1 MNNVLTIFRRDL
13 KAFYTSPIGYIFMI
27 VFLLISVGLYMTTFF
42 AFPVA
47 DMRNF
52 FGNLPILL
60 CVFIPAVTMRVW
72 AEERKENTWEMLL
85 TFPMRA
91 WELSLGKFLATFAFF
106 VATLAATL
114 TVPIMLARLGN
125 PDNGAVLGGYIG
137 TCLLGAFFLSIGIF
151 VSGFCKDQI
160 VAFVV
165 TLLVCF
171 AIFLLGTDF
180 VASYIDGVFPR
191 LGTIL
196 STAVG
201 VVSHYTAFTRGVIEI
216 TDVLYFVVWTAL
228 FLGLNV
234 MYIDGRNRPGARL
247 NFSTATALCAAI
259 GLLFN
264 WLVAGQSF
272 GRFDLTENKIYTVSQ
287 ATRNIL
293 ASLDAPVQVKVYIT
307 PKNEMPAS
315 MSKLEQD
322 ITDKLDE
329 LRVASG
335 GKLQFSTVYLRAAN
349 VVAKA
354 QDLGLEEKEE
364 KKDESKV
371 IEERMLDKGVVPFQV
386 QTMEADQVSN
396 KLIYSSIGV
405 GYRDKKEEII
415 PQIIPDNLNE
425 LEYRLMNIV
434 FKLTREKA
442 PVVALVAPRDTVPP
456 EMRQLYMQMG
466 QPVPESM
473 DPFSLVQKW
482 LEHEKYDVRRVDL
495 TKTSKLP
502 DEYDVLVVLNPRE
515 LNDRQRYEINRALV
529 SGKSVVM
536 AVQQYDWDYRV
547 TRNRLSLS
555 QNDNRPE
562 VNPLL
567 EAYGLGVS
575 KDILMD
581 VNHVPLNI
589 STGSL
594 ADLLGLGQPV
604 NLPTHIVVTS
614 STMNQ
619 DVSITNWLATV
630 LYLWGT
636 AINLDKDKLASLGLN
651 YQVLMST
658 TDRAWTVAGDA
669 PSEALNTALTQEPPE
684 KGTQYPLMVMVTGQ
698 FPDAY
703 KDKPRPAWPPVQPRP
718 GMPPI
723 PDDDKEEA
731 PATPVTPAPGKLI
744 LIGCAQAF
752 TDNLLR
758 SVDNKDLLLNSIDAA
773 ALGDEL
779 VNIRGKKPV
788 NRAIERPDT
797 GTRFFW
803 KAVNYVGINALVA
816 AVGVA
821 VAILRRRSR
830 IRYELA
836 YAVASKQ

>member
-91 WELSLGKFLATFAFF
+91 WELALGKFLATFAFF

-247 NFSTATALCAAI
+247 NFSAATALCAAI
-259 GLLFN
+259 GLMFN

-718 GMPPI
+718 GMPPM
-723 PDDDKEEA
+723 PDEDKEEA
-731 PATPVTPAPGKLI
+731 PATPIKPAPGKLI

-816 AVGVA
+816 AAGVA

-836 YAVASKQ
+836 YAAASKQ

>member
-1 MNNVLTIFRRDL
+1 MSNVVTIFRRDF

-42 AFPVA
+42 TFPLA
-47 DMRNF
+47 DMRNY

-91 WELSLGKFLATFAFF
+91 WELVLGKFLATFAFF
-106 VATLAATL
+106 LLTLLATA
-114 TVPIMLARLGN
+114 TVPIMLIRLGN
-125 PDNGAVLGGYIG
+125 PDNGAVLGGYLG
-137 TCLLGAFFLSIGIF
+137 TCLLGALFLSIGIF
-151 VSGFCKDQI
+151 ISGFCKDQI

-180 VASYIDGVFPR
+180 VAAYIDGIFPR
-191 LGTIL
+191 LGLLL
-196 STAVG
+196 SNAVG
-201 VVSHYTAFTRGVIEI
+201 LISHYTPFTRGVVEV
-216 TDVLYFVVWTAL
+216 TDILYFAAWTGL

-234 MYIDGRNRPGARL
+234 MYIDARNRPGARV
-247 NFSTATALCAAI
+247 NFSAAVSLCAAI
-259 GLLFN
+259 GLSFN
-264 WLVAGQSF
+264 WLITGQSF
-272 GRFDLTENKIYTVSQ
+272 GRFDLTENKIYTVSE
-287 ATRNIL
+287 ATRTIL
-293 ASLDAPVQVKVYIT
+293 SSLDAPVQVKLYIT
-307 PKNEMPAS
+307 PKNEMPVS

-322 ITDKLDE
+322 VTDKLDE

-335 GKLQFSTVYLRAAN
+335 GKLQYSAVYLRAAN
-349 VVAKA
+349 VLAKA
-354 QDLGLEEKEE
+354 QDIGLDEEKE
-364 KKDESKV
+364 KDDEAKI

-386 QTMEADQVSN
+386 QTMEADQISN

-415 PQIIPDNLNE
+415 PQVHPDNLNE

-434 FKLTREKA
+434 FKLTRDKA
-442 PVVALVAPRDTVPP
+442 PLVALMAPRDTVPP
-456 EMRQLYMQMG
+456 EMRQIYMQLG

-473 DPFSLVQKW
+473 DPYSLVQRW
-482 LEHEKYDVRRVDL
+482 LELEKYDVRRVDL
-495 TKTSKLP
+495 TKLSPLP
-502 DEYDVLVVLNPRE
+502 EEFDALVVLNPRE

-529 SGKSVVM
+529 SGKSVVL
-536 AVQQYDWDYRV
+536 AVQQYDWDYRI
-547 TRNRLSLS
+547 TRNQLSLS

-567 EAYGLGVS
+567 EPYGLGIS
-575 KDILMD
+575 NEILMD

-589 STGSL
+589 SAGGL

-619 DVSITNWLATV
+619 DISITNWLATV
-630 LYLWGT
+630 FYLWGT
-636 AINLDKDKLASLGLN
+636 AVTIDKDRLASLGLTCEI
-651 YQVLMST
+651 LMST
-658 TDRAWTVAGDA
+658 TDRAWAVPADA
-669 PSEALNTALTQEPPE
+669 PSDVLNAALTQSPPD
-684 KGTQYPLMVMVTGQ
+684 KGKEYPLMVMVTGQ

-703 KDKPRPAWPPVQPRP
+703 KDKPRPAWPSVQPRP

-731 PATPVTPAPGKLI
+731 PAAPLTPAPGKLI
-744 LIGCAQAF
+744 LIGCAQSF

-758 SVDNKDLLLNSIDAA
+758 SVDNKDLLLNSVDAA
-773 ALGDEL
+773 TLGDEL
-779 VNIRGKKPV
+779 ISIRGKKPV
-788 NRAIERPDT
+788 NRAIERPDAA
-797 GTRFFW
+797 TRFFW
-803 KAVNYVGINALVA
+803 KAVNYVGVNALIA
-816 AVGVA
+816 AIGVA
-821 VAILRRRSR
+821 VAVMRRRSR
-830 IRYELA
+830 MRYETA
-836 YAVASKQ
+836 YAAASQE

>member
-1 MNNVLTIFRRDL
+1 MSNVLTIFRRDL

-42 AFPVA
+42 TFPVA

-85 TFPMRA
+85 TFPMSA
-91 WELSLGKFLATFAFF
+91 WELTLGKFLATFVFYLIA
-106 VATLAATL
+106 LASTL

-125 PDNGAVLGGYIG
+125 PDNGAVLGGYLG
-137 TCLLGAFFLSIGIF
+137 ACLIGAFFLSVGIF

-160 VAFVV
+160 VAFVI

-171 AIFLLGTDF
+171 AVFLLGTDF
-180 VASYIDGVFPR
+180 VASYIDGFFPR

-201 VVSHYTAFTRGVIEI
+201 VVSHYTAFTRGVVEI
-216 TDVLYFVVWTAL
+216 TDTLYFVVWTVI

-234 MYIDGRNRPGARL
+234 MFIDGRNRPGARL
-247 NFSTATALCAAI
+247 NFSTAVALCVGI
-259 GLLFN
+259 GLFFN
-264 WLVAGQSF
+264 WLITGQSF
-272 GRFDLTENKIYTVSQ
+272 GRFDLTENKIYTVSE
-287 ATRNIL
+287 ATKTIL
-293 ASLDAPVQVKVYIT
+293 SSLDAPVQLKVYIT
-307 PKNEMPAS
+307 PRSEMPAS

-335 GKLQFSTVYLRAAN
+335 GKLQYSTVYLRAAN
-349 VVAKA
+349 VLAKA
-354 QDLGLEEKEE
+354 QDIGLEEE
-364 KKDESKV
+364 KDTKDESKL

-415 PQIIPDNLNE
+415 PQVIPDTLNE

-434 FKLTREKA
+434 FKLTRDKA
-442 PVVALVAPRDTVPP
+442 PIVALVAPRDSVPP

-473 DPFSLVQKW
+473 DPFSMVQKW

-495 TKTSKLP
+495 SKTSPLP
-502 DEYDVLVVLNPRE
+502 DEYDALVVLGPRE

-547 TRNRLSLS
+547 ARNRLSLS

-562 VNPLL
+562 VNSLL
-567 EAYGLGVS
+567 ESYGLGIS

-619 DVSITNWLATV
+619 DIAITNWLATV

-636 AINLDKDKLASLGLN
+636 AVTLDKDKLASLGLE

-669 PSEALNTALTQEPPE
+669 PSDALNAALTQDAPE
-684 KGTQYPLMVMVTGQ
+684 KGQQYSLMVMVTGQ
-698 FPDAY
+698 FPDAF
-703 KDKPRPAWPPVQPRP
+703 KDKPRPAWPPTQPRP
-718 GMPPI
+718 GMPPM
-723 PDDDKEEA
+723 PEDDKEDAA
-731 PATPVTPAPGKLI
+731 PTPITPAPGKLI
-744 LIGCAQAF
+744 LLGCAQAF
-752 TDNLLR
+752 TDNLIR

-773 ALGDEL
+773 ALGDQL

-788 NRAIERPDT
+788 NRAIERPEAR
-797 GTRFFW
+797 TRLFW
-803 KAVNYVGINALVA
+803 KGVNYVGINALVA

-821 VAILRRRSR
+821 VAFLRKRSR
-830 IRYELA
+830 AQYELA
-836 YAVASKQ
+836 YAARQTQ